1 MEQASTVRRWLL
13 ITIDIDQADIDHA
26 DEASIVMLQPGF
38 KSISFFFYYYYYI
51 IIRLELKKLW
61 LWYFKNKSIYKG
73 GGGAFETITATP
85 VCHHHP
91 QHWRNFKDCTNP
103 IW

>member
-1 MEQASTVRRWLL
+1 MEQASTVRCWLL

-51 IIRLELKKLW
+51 IIRLELMKLW

-73 GGGAFETITATP
+73 GGGCFWNYNCNPCVSPSSTALKE
-85 VCHHHP
+85 
-91 QHWRNFKDCTNP
+91 F
-103 IW
+103 